1 MIFEC
6 VDYHI
11 IWQRLVRLSL
21 REFEWMYDAI
31 NVVEALVA
39 LKRNTQ
45 IVQVCHLMHYLI
57 ARVRTAR
64 GERLEKTDCVNNGV
78 PSQ

>member
-1 MIFEC
+1 
-6 VDYHI
+6 
-11 IWQRLVRLSL
+11 
-21 REFEWMYDAI
+21 MYAAI

-57 ARVRTAR
+57 ARGRTVR